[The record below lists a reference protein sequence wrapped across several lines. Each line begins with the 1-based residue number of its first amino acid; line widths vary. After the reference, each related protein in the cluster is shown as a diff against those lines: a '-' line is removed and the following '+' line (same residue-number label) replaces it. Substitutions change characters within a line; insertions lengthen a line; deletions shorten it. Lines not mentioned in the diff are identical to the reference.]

1 MRLQSS
7 ENIPSSI
14 YVLRDTTAAQNFRAP
29 SVAAPSFVVNFLARN
44 SSLEVIMPVK
54 PIPDG
59 YHTLTPFL
67 TVRDAV
73 RAIEFYKQAFGAV
86 ERGVMKGPDGKVM
99 HAELKIGD
107 SIIMLSD
114 EFPEFGTVSPQTVGG
129 SPMGLHVYVDGVDA
143 AFDRAVKAGAQVEMP
158 VMDQFWGDRYGKLKD
173 PFGHKWSI
181 ATHTKD
187 LSMDEMKS
195 GMDEAMAQFEAKK
208 SA

>member
-1 MRLQSS
+1 MS
-7 ENIPSSI
+7 
-14 YVLRDTTAAQNFRAP
+14 
-29 SVAAPSFVVNFLARN
+29 
-44 SSLEVIMPVK
+44 VK

-67 TVRDAV
+67 TVRDAI
-73 RAIEFYKQAFGAV
+73 RAIEFYKQAFGAQ

-114 EFPEFGTVSPQTVGG
+114 EFPEFGALSPQSSGG
-129 SPMGLHVYVDGVDA
+129 AGMGLHIYVDGVDA
-143 AFDRAVKAGAQVEMP
+143 AFDRAVNAGAQVEMP
-158 VMDQFWGDRYGKLKD
+158 VTDQFWGDRYGKLKD

-195 GMDEAMAQFEAKK
+195 GMDEAMEKMQKTA
-208 SA
+208 